1 MEAIF
6 TFLEMLTLAQL
17 SVAFPLIVTFT
28 VMLTI
33 IVWEVICALDRATNT
48 IIRFIRV
55 TISWGL
61 YKVAQLLILAFVAF
75 AMALLMSQEFR
86 YRSYIKLLNM

>member
-1 MEAIF
+1 MES
-6 TFLEMLTLAQL
+6 LTMIQL
-17 SVAFPLIVTFT
+17 SVVFPLIVTFT
-28 VMLTI
+28 LMSTI
-33 IVWEVICALDRATNT
+33 IIWEIIRALDRATNT
-48 IIRFIRV
+48 IIGFIRV

-86 YRSYIKLLNM
+86 YRSYVIFIKM

>member
-1 MEAIF
+1 MESIF

-33 IVWEVICALDRATNT
+33 IIWEIIRALDRATNT
-48 IIRFIRV
+48 IIGFIRV

-61 YKVAQLLILAFVAF
+61 YKVAQLLVLAFVALV
-75 AMALLMSQEFR
+75 MVLLMSQEFR